1 MTMGIVFTSILS
13 LVTMIGMLW
22 MADEIGFLEEISIR
36 NIIRTL
42 LCLSAAIMNLIILAA
57 AASVKL

>member
-22 MADEIGFLEEISIR
+22 MAYEIGFLEEISIR
-36 NIIRTL
+36 NVIRTL
-42 LCLSAAIMNLIILAA
+42 LCLLAAIMNLIILAA
-57 AASVKL
+57 VASVKL

>member
-22 MADEIGFLEEISIR
+22 MAYEIGFLEEISIR